1 MFKDAKRLEVKGFYS
16 KGSSLKAPVIDIET
30 LFVLKFIP
38 VGRDKDAVDL
48 ISLILDTGEQVDLES
63 IAEKVKMANLGS
75 HLLERVRDFA
85 KRLRMGE
92 LDKVWVGMT
101 ASRLSHV
108 QNREISRFLGKLA
121 DLLRM

>member
-1 MFKDAKRLEVKGFYS
+1 MKRSKDGAWSISEKYW
-16 KGSSLKAPVIDIET
+16 
-30 LFVLKFIP
+30 
-38 VGRDKDAVDL
+38 GRSRSWESV
-48 ISLILDTGEQVDLES
+48 DTGEQVDLES
-63 IAEKVKMANLGS
+63 MAEKVKAANLS
-75 HLLERVRDFA
+75 THLLERVRDFA

-108 QNREISRFLGKLA
+108 QNREISRFLGRLA